1 MLPTSNRLTKERDFK
16 KINAKGKS
24 FFSPLF
30 KIRKLSNE
38 KELSRFGFVV
48 TTKTTKKATERNA
61 IKRQVREIVR
71 LSLKDLAPG
80 FDAIVTIK
88 KEALGLGYQELEKDL
103 KKLLKKAGF

>member
-30 KIRKLSNE
+30 KIRKLANDM
-38 KELSRFGFVV
+38 ELSRFGFVV
-48 TTKTTKKATERNA
+48 TTKTTKKATQRNA

-71 LSLKDLAPG
+71 LSLKELTPG
-80 FDAIVTIK
+80 FDAIITIK
-88 KEALGLGYQELEKDL
+88 KEALGLEYQELEKDL